1 MNNFNKLSVL
11 LVLISLLSCEDV
23 PDFNPEESKPVVE
36 AYIYEGEPVNQVYI
50 KKTIPY
56 VSGVDDEEDV
66 EYINDANVILIHNEQ
81 DYMLLPMEGEEGRYF
96 YDGTD
101 LEIGIEEEYELSF
114 TYEGELIS
122 STTIIPSVPE
132 NVAISNEEIYIPQI
146 NSIQELV
153 NFQDY
158 FEETVEITW
167 NNPDNSYYYIVIENL
182 EENPEPINTTEF
194 IEDFETNFEFTTAPT
209 QLDFL
214 ILTPLVHFTQF
225 GMHKVTIYS
234 VNEEYIRLYESMQ
247 QDSRD
252 LAEPFTNINNGLGIF
267 TGFSSDIVYFNVI
280 QE

>member
-1 MNNFNKLSVL
+1 MNVYNKLSVFL
-11 LVLISLLSCEDV
+11 MLISLLSCEDV
-23 PDFNPEESKPVVE
+23 PDFNQEESKPVVE

-56 VSGVDDEEDV
+56 VSGEYEEEGV
-66 EYINDANVILIHNEQ
+66 EYINDANVILTHNEQ
-81 DYMLLPMEGEEGRYF
+81 DYMLLPMEEDGRYF

-101 LEIGIEEEYELSF
+101 LEIQTEEEYELSF

-122 STTIIPSVPE
+122 STTMIPDLPE
-132 NVAISNEEIYIPQI
+132 NVAISNDEIYIPQI
-146 NSIQELV
+146 NSIQELA
-153 NFQDY
+153 NFQNY
-158 FEETVEITW
+158 FEDTVDISW

-182 EENPEPINTTEF
+182 EDNPEPINTTEF
-194 IEDFETNFEFTTAPT
+194 IEDFEANFEFTTAPT

-267 TGFSSDIVYFNVI
+267 TGFSSDVVYFNVI